1 MDLLLERAEFEGCLM
16 RIKFDRLNFM
26 GARANSIRLSIKRT
40 PSSRCGKI
48 NRYAFRPQ
56 KFGAAILKQNLT
68 PHIACVNLRLQA
80 KFYIS
85 EAEFMIHERNFV
97 FWRNFKKRLTG
108 TMNFKQQRCEH
119 D

>member
-1 MDLLLERAEFEGCLM
+1 MD
-16 RIKFDRLNFM
+16 
-26 GARANSIRLSIKRT
+26 ARANSIRPSIKRT

-56 KFGAAILKQNLT
+56 KFGAAIPKQNLT
-68 PHIACVNLRLQA
+68 PHYCVRNLRLQA

-97 FWRNFKKRLTG
+97 FWQNFKKRLTG
-108 TMNFKQQRCEH
+108 HYEFQTAALRAGLAV
-119 D
+119 